1 MAEDIVVKEVLT
13 DEMKR
18 DGAAL
23 TRALDE
29 AGWPV
34 VASFWYYESDDNFWK
49 LMLASPRVSTYGQRD
64 GYGAVIRALDALH
77 ESRKKLKHITVI
89 EPNHPVVTA
98 LASEVQT
105 GWTIVGKLHT
115 ARAIDGRYIDE
126 AFLYRMTS
134 ESAAA

>member
-49 LMLASPRVSTYGQRD
+49 LMLASPRVSTYGPGE
-64 GYGAVIRALDALH
+64 GYDAVIRALDALH
-77 ESRKKLKHITVI
+77 ESRKKLKHITVV
-89 EPNHPVVTA
+89 EPNNAIVTA

-115 ARAIDGRYIDE
+115 ARAIDGRYIDD
-126 AFLYRMTS
+126 AYLYRITS

>member
-1 MAEDIVVKEVLT
+1 MAEDTVVKETLS

-49 LMLASPRVSTYGQRD
+49 LMLASPRVSTYGPGE
-64 GYGAVIRALDALH
+64 GYDAVISALDALH
-77 ESRKKLKHITVI
+77 ESRKKLKHITVV
-89 EPNHPVVTA
+89 EPNNAIVKA

-115 ARAIDGRYIDE
+115 ARAIDGRYIDD
-126 AFLYRMTS
+126 AYLYRITS

>member
-1 MAEDIVVKEVLT
+1 MAEETVVKEVLS

-49 LMLASPRVSTYGQRD
+49 LMLASPRVSTYGPGE
-64 GYGAVIRALDALH
+64 GYDAVISALDALH
-77 ESRKKLKHITVI
+77 ASRKKLKHITVI

-115 ARAIDGRYIDE
+115 ARAIDGRYIDD
-126 AFLYRMTS
+126 AYFYRITS

>member
-1 MAEDIVVKEVLT
+1 MAEETVVKEVLS

-49 LMLASPRVSTYGQRD
+49 LMLASPRVSTEGQRKA
-64 GYGAVIRALDALH
+64 YGAVIDALDALH
-77 ESRKKLKHITVI
+77 QSRKKLKHVTVI
-89 EPNHPVVTA
+89 EPNNPIVKA

-115 ARAIDGRYIDE
+115 ARAIDGRYIDD